1 MTAYGRAESSK
12 GGIEFIVEIRS
23 GNYRYRE
30 IILKL
35 PQFLQPF
42 EERARS
48 VVSSKLKRGRVEV
61 SVQMKDNGHRPVKLE
76 LNRPLVKAYVDIF
89 DELAKELGLKQT
101 IDLSLFTQL
110 KDIIITKQDSV
121 DFEDLWPDINDV
133 LENALLS
140 FEKMRKTEGET
151 LERDFLERLGVIE
164 KCIKDIEGRS
174 KETVTLYRDKLIQ
187 RIHRL
192 IDDIDVNEDRLAQE
206 VAFMAEK
213 SDITEELVRAKS
225 HLEQFKDYMAKD
237 DVVGRRLD
245 FLLQEINREV
255 NTIGSKASDS
265 LISQVV
271 VEIKAELEK
280 LREQTQN
287 VE

>member
-12 GGIEFIVEIRS
+12 NGIEFIVEIRS

-30 IILKL
+30 IILRL
-35 PQFLQPF
+35 PQCLQPF

-48 VVSSKLKRGRVEV
+48 AVSSKLKRGRIEV
-61 SVQMKDNGHRPVKLE
+61 SVQMKDNGNRGVKLE

-89 DELAKELGLKQT
+89 NELTEELGLKQT
-101 IDLSLFTQL
+101 IDLSFFSQL

-121 DFEDLWPDINDV
+121 DSEELWSDVNDV
-133 LENALLS
+133 LGKALLS
-140 FEKMRKTEGET
+140 FEAMRKTEGEA

-164 KCIKDIEGRS
+164 KCIGDIRDRS
-174 KETVTLYRDKLIQ
+174 KKTAMLYRDKLRQ
-187 RIHRL
+187 RVHRL
-192 IDDIDVNEDRLAQE
+192 INDIDINEDRLAQE
-206 VAFMAEK
+206 VAFIAEK
-213 SDITEELVRAKS
+213 SDITEELVRTES
-225 HLEQFKDYMAKD
+225 HLDQFKDYMAKD

-255 NTIGSKASDS
+255 NTIGSKAADS
-265 LISQVV
+265 LISQFV